1 MMNEDEIRG
10 LNCDFNYHNYNIFY
24 EKLEEEANAAAGK
37 PKENEEEREAG
48 AEPAQQPEPV
58 NTEPLVGFKAI
69 VSEDNLM
76 QKMWSKVQID
86 DDFKARYEDWLEE
99 EVWTYFD

>member
-1 MMNEDEIRG
+1 MSIPYQYCKLTYNDDWLIFEDTPEAEAQQALMMNEDEIRG

-48 AEPAQQPEPV
+48 AEPA
-58 NTEPLVGFKAI
+58 
-69 VSEDNLM
+69 
-76 QKMWSKVQID
+76 
-86 DDFKARYEDWLEE
+86 
-99 EVWTYFD
+99 

>member
-48 AEPAQQPEPV
+48 AEPA
-58 NTEPLVGFKAI
+58 
-69 VSEDNLM
+69 
-76 QKMWSKVQID
+76 
-86 DDFKARYEDWLEE
+86 
-99 EVWTYFD
+99 